1 MPGKIVYTP
10 PIKTQ
15 HDRNGCEGKPDPK
28 TVPEGSVWQCGDC
41 AQKWV
46 VDTGTQY
53 NETWY
58 SWIRLKPTPRNS
70 WSDR

>member
-28 TVPEGSVWQCGDC
+28 TVPEGSIWQCDDC
-41 AQKWV
+41 GQRWR
-46 VDTGTQY
+46 VDSGTQY

-58 SWIRLKPTPRNS
+58 SWVKLSLQSRGGMY
-70 WSDR
+70 DR